1 MNSKQRKELIRTVA
15 EKFVQR
21 DHFDSIEWKIQREGK
36 DFSAGFVSRNEDFQ
50 RESNLIYRI
59 YSMTKPIVSVAA
71 IKAIEMGLLRLYDPV
86 AMYFDCFKSQMV
98 LTASGVVEHAKTL
111 INIEQLLTHKSGL
124 SYGFNTGCAVGNLY
138 ARAGII
144 HKSHLDLDSF
154 VSEISRFPL
163 AFHPGEGWRYSLSTD
178 VLAGVLE
185 KVFGKGI
192 DEILKEIIFDP
203 IDMKE
208 TSFFVTGKEKSRIAK
223 IYGKE
228 NIDDPAIFS
237 SKFNK
242 LDVANIEDIY
252 PSDQTLV
259 KARGGHGLFSTIG
272 DYNKFATM
280 LCTGLDKY
288 GHPFISDRMMNFA
301 LLNRVD
307 SKYRPLVIDSYEI
320 PFDGYGY
327 NLLGRVMV
335 DQSKARF
342 LTGRNEFG
350 WSGAASTYFWV
361 DRDEN
366 LTGVIMAQYLGSTIP
381 FAEEIKSTVYQAL

>member
-1 MNSKQRKELIRTVA
+1 MNLQQRKELIRTVA
-15 EKFVQR
+15 EKFVQQ
-21 DHFDSIEWKIQREGK
+21 DHFDSIEWKIEREGK
-36 DFSAGFVSRNEDFQ
+36 DFSTGFVSRNEDFQ

-98 LTASGVVEHAKTL
+98 LTASGVMEHAKTL

-138 ARAGII
+138 ARAGIV

-154 VSEISRFPL
+154 VSEVSRFPL

-242 LDVANIEDIY
+242 LDLANIEDIY

-272 DYNKFATM
+272 DYNKFAGM

-307 SKYRPLVIDSYEI
+307 SKYRPLVIDNYEI
-320 PFDGYGY
+320 PGYGY

-335 DQSKARF
+335 DQSKTLS
-342 LTGRNEFG
+342 LTGKNEFG
-350 WSGAASTYFWV
+350 WAGAASTYFWV

>member
-1 MNSKQRKELIRTVA
+1 
-15 EKFVQR
+15 
-21 DHFDSIEWKIQREGK
+21 
-36 DFSAGFVSRNEDFQ
+36 
-50 RESNLIYRI
+50 
-59 YSMTKPIVSVAA
+59 MTKPIVSVAA

-98 LTASGVVEHAKTL
+98 LTASGVMEHAKTL

-138 ARAGII
+138 ARAGLV

-154 VSEISRFPL
+154 VLEVSRFPL

-237 SKFNK
+237 SKFFK
-242 LDVANIEDIY
+242 C
-252 PSDQTLV
+252 
-259 KARGGHGLFSTIG
+259 KTI
-272 DYNKFATM
+272 
-280 LCTGLDKY
+280 
-288 GHPFISDRMMNFA
+288 
-301 LLNRVD
+301 
-307 SKYRPLVIDSYEI
+307 
-320 PFDGYGY
+320 
-327 NLLGRVMV
+327 
-335 DQSKARF
+335 
-342 LTGRNEFG
+342 
-350 WSGAASTYFWV
+350 
-361 DRDEN
+361 
-366 LTGVIMAQYLGSTIP
+366 
-381 FAEEIKSTVYQAL
+381 

>member
-1 MNSKQRKELIRTVA
+1 
-15 EKFVQR
+15 
-21 DHFDSIEWKIQREGK
+21 
-36 DFSAGFVSRNEDFQ
+36 
-50 RESNLIYRI
+50 
-59 YSMTKPIVSVAA
+59 MTKPIVSVAA

-98 LTASGVVEHAKTL
+98 LTASGVMEHAKTL

-138 ARAGII
+138 ARAGIV

-154 VSEISRFPL
+154 VSEVSKFPL

-272 DYNKFATM
+272 DYNKFAGM

-307 SKYRPLVIDSYEI
+307 SKYRPLVIDNYEI

-350 WSGAASTYFWV
+350 WAGAASTYFWV

>member
-1 MNSKQRKELIRTVA
+1 MNLQQRKELIRTVA
-15 EKFVQR
+15 EKFVQQ
-21 DHFDSIEWKIQREGK
+21 DHFDSIEWIIEREGK

-98 LTASGVVEHAKTL
+98 LTASGAMEHAKTL

-138 ARAGII
+138 ARAGIV
-144 HKSHLDLDSF
+144 HKSHLDLESF
-154 VSEISRFPL
+154 VSEVSRFPL

-242 LDVANIEDIY
+242 LDLANIEDIY

-272 DYNKFATM
+272 DYNKFAAM

-307 SKYRPLVIDSYEI
+307 SKYRPLVIDNYEI

-350 WSGAASTYFWV
+350 WAGAASTYFWV